1 VPSALRYVTPT
12 KATVL
17 NLLTFRIAISFC
29 MDTLWA
35 KTRSASRLSDTF
47 FHFFSM
53 TWRTQVGIERARR
66 GEGLITHYTKHKPCQ
81 GRGRG

>member
-35 KTRSASRLSDTF
+35 RTQCSSILSDTF

-53 TWRTQVGIERARR
+53 AWTAQVGTERARR
-66 GEGLITHYTKHKPCQ
+66 GGV
-81 GRGRG
+81 